1 MSVIQNI
8 KMSVSE
14 GFVCEALVG
23 HAFEYNRDGR
33 FSESSIKGSTLQYS
47 AKLSVERGLLVQRV
61 YNWGWITV
69 RYTE

>member
-23 HAFEYNRDGR
+23 HAFDFFE
-33 FSESSIKGSTLQYS
+33 
-47 AKLSVERGLLVQRV
+47 
-61 YNWGWITV
+61 
-69 RYTE
+69 